1 MSSEIIQAETFLK
14 RAVEKLGLSQEVYEL
29 LKTPER
35 VIQVKIPVR
44 TNDGKVRTFV
54 GWRSQHNSAL
64 GPYKGG
70 IRYHPDVTMD
80 EVIAL
85 SMIMTWKNALA
96 GLPYGGGKGGVKV
109 NPKELSKQELEQLT
123 RQYVRGI
130 ARYIG
135 PDIDIPA
142 PDVYTD
148 PQVMAWI
155 LDEFV
160 NLKMGDIQF
169 GVVTGKPT
177 LLGGLDTRVKATG
190 LGVALVTKLA
200 AEKVL
205 GQLEGS
211 TVIVHGFG
219 NVGQYAAR
227 ILSSWGTKIVGVA
240 DSKSAVY
247 NKNGIDVEK
256 LAEIKKKT
264 DNVGDYPEGTKLSNP
279 DDVLKMNADIII
291 PASIADVI
299 NKQNASEIKAKIIVE
314 GANSPTTVEA
324 EDLLTRKGVVIIP
337 DILANSGGVIT
348 SHIEWVNNRMG
359 MWLKEQ
365 EAEQRLTEKM
375 TENFKAV
382 WSYWENKLSRQGSVR
397 LAAYMIAVERIVNA
411 MKLRGQI

>member
-85 SMIMTWKNALA
+85 SMIMTWKNALS

-264 DNVGDYPEGTKLSNP
+264 DNVGDYPEGTKLPNP

-299 NKQNASEIKAKIIVE
+299 NKQNANEIKAKIIVE

-397 LAAYMIAVERIVNA
+397 LAAYMIAVERVVNA
-411 MKLRGQI
+411 MRLRGQI

>member
-1 MSSEIIQAETFLK
+1 
-14 RAVEKLGLSQEVYEL
+14 
-29 LKTPER
+29 
-35 VIQVKIPVR
+35 
-44 TNDGKVRTFV
+44 
-54 GWRSQHNSAL
+54 
-64 GPYKGG
+64 
-70 IRYHPDVTMD
+70 
-80 EVIAL
+80 
-85 SMIMTWKNALA
+85 
-96 GLPYGGGKGGVKV
+96 
-109 NPKELSKQELEQLT
+109 
-123 RQYVRGI
+123 
-130 ARYIG
+130 
-135 PDIDIPA
+135 
-142 PDVYTD
+142 
-148 PQVMAWI
+148 MAWI

-200 AEKVL
+200 TEKVL

-211 TVIVHGFG
+211 TVIVYGFG

-324 EDLLTRKGVVIIP
+324 EDLLTMKEVVIIP

-375 TENFKAV
+375 SENFKAV

-397 LAAYMIAVERIVNA
+397 LAAYMIAVERVVNA